1 MWKTILLSFFI
12 YSSTFSYF
20 TVSGLYKKLN
30 LQDKMTYQVFKNGMK
45 GISKIKNHGKKYRF
59 LTIIDFTKPS
69 NKPRFSVIDLKEE
82 KLCFYTYVSH
92 GKNSGKLYATNF
104 SNTPN
109 SFQSSLGFYVTAP
122 KPYIGDFGYSVRLKG
137 MEDEF
142 NSNAFRR
149 DIVIHG
155 AEYASKKYIDQVGFL
170 GRTLGCPA
178 IPNELSK
185 PIIDT
190 ITNNTLIFVASNDER
205 YLDESNIIN

>member
-1 MWKTILLSFFI
+1 MLKKYLVSFFVICNLSFATT
-12 YSSTFSYF
+12 SD
-20 TVSGLYKKLN
+20 LYKRLH
-30 LQDKMTYQVFKNGMK
+30 LEDKMAYSVFENGMK

-69 NKPRFSVIDLKEE
+69 TEPRFSVIDLEE
-82 KLCFYTYVSH
+82 KKLCFYTYVSH

-109 SFQSSLGFYVTAP
+109 SFQSSLGFYITDTN
-122 KPYIGDFGYSVRLKG
+122 PYNGDFGYSIRLKG
-137 MEDEF
+137 LENGF
-142 NSNAFRR
+142 NSNAYIR

-178 IPNELSK
+178 VPNELSK

-190 ITNNTLIFVASNDER
+190 IRNNTVIFVASNDER
-205 YLDESNIIN
+205 YLDESDILN